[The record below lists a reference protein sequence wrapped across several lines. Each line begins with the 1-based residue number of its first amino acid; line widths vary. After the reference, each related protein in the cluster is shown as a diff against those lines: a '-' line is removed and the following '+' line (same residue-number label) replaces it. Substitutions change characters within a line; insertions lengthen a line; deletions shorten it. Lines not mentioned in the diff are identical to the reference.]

1 MTKRERMLLWAVIAS
16 AVLAGGNYAVQR
28 ARESFGKREQRIED
42 LEMELAR
49 TRRRIVRGVLAAR
62 TIGVYEQRSLPSQ
75 PHLANSRYRD
85 WLHHWLLKADVTD
98 HQVTFQ
104 SAQRV
109 PDTYDKYTFTI
120 ACRVDLEQWVQ
131 LLYDFYHVD
140 QLHRIK
146 TMSVQP
152 LEDGR
157 LSLGLTIE
165 ALSLPG
171 AAKDRE
177 LGQSVSK
184 RLAYENLQSY
194 LDRIVGRNPY
204 APANEP
210 PRFAMDSEQEAFV
223 GRPVSLQIEADD
235 PEGGRVRY
243 RLVGELPGEY
253 RLDEITGELRWT
265 PPEKGEYEVTVVAE
279 DEGHPPKRQ
288 ETKLKI
294 VVTDPPP
301 DEPGSTFD
309 VARFTFVTAIVAVD
323 GQPQVWLHNRPEDRL
338 WKLREGEECEL
349 GGRRVRIEK
358 IEGDSVEIRDG
369 ERVYRRRPGEP
380 LKQPD

>member
-16 AVLAGGNYAVQR
+16 AVLAGGNFAVQR

-85 WLHHWLLKADVTD
+85 WLHHWLIKADVTD

-109 PDTYDKYTFTI
+109 PDTYDKYTFSI
-120 ACRVDLEQWVQ
+120 ACRVELEQWVQ
-131 LLYDFYHVD
+131 LLYEFYHVD

-157 LSLGLTIE
+157 LALGLTVE

-194 LDRIVGRNPY
+194 VDRIVGRNPY

-210 PRFAMDSEQEAFV
+210 PRFAMDAEQEAFV

-323 GQPQVWLHNRPEDRL
+323 GKPQVWLHNRPEDRL

-358 IEGDSVEIRDG
+358 IEPDSVEIREG

-380 LKQPD
+380 LEQPE